1 MESQLKRTLGF
12 WSCLAVGV
20 GLVVASTTLVSL
32 GQGMGIAGGGFLLAM
47 IVAWLLQ
54 FFTAMSFG
62 ELACMMPRAGG
73 ISSYTQ
79 AAMGTLPAIVATI
92 CGYVVINL
100 LAGPAELAV
109 AGFVFNG
116 VFAPSFP
123 PMIFSLIM
131 LAVLVVFNVL
141 GVDIFA
147 KAQMVFTAIMILS
160 MSALGIIGLL
170 GMGAPAPAMP
180 AMPFNPM
187 GMEVFS
193 LIALAIWLY
202 IGIEFVCPMA
212 EETIEPE
219 KNIPKAM
226 FIGLGIIFVVNLL
239 YGFASIKYIPLDR
252 LAESA
257 NPHVD
262 VAAAILGRSGE
273 IWIGIV
279 SLAATASSVNT
290 LVGVIPRMLYGMA
303 QDGEAP
309 SFLAAIH
316 PRFRTPWISILLM
329 GGAMGG
335 VLLSGVAGIEQIVIF
350 IMAAA
355 LSWLVAYIIAHLD
368 VIILRVR
375 HKEIVRPYKT
385 PFFPIPQ
392 VLGIAGMVFV
402 ILNIFPDPITAAEI
416 YKFGLILIGLAVV
429 YAVLWIKLVMKKPL
443 FEPVNLQ
450 AVAVQPAGAKMME

>member
-1 MESQLKRTLGF
+1 MAPEVQLKRTLGF

-47 IVAWLLQ
+47 IAAWLLQ
-54 FFTAMSFG
+54 FFTAMSFA
-62 ELACMMPRAGG
+62 ELACIMPRAGG
-73 ISSYTQ
+73 IDSYTQ
-79 AAMGTLPAIVATI
+79 AAMGTVPAIVATI

-109 AGFVFNG
+109 AGFVFNS
-116 VFAPSFP
+116 VFMPTMP
-123 PMIFSLIM
+123 PMVFSIIL
-131 LAVLVVFNVL
+131 LVLLVVLNVV

-147 KAQMVFTAIMILS
+147 KSQMVFTAIMILS
-160 MSALGIIGLL
+160 MSALGAIGLL
-170 GMGAPAPAMP
+170 GLGMPVPDMP

-212 EETIEPE
+212 EETIQPE

-226 FIGLGIIFVVNLL
+226 FVGLGIIFVVNLL

-262 VAAAILGRSGE
+262 VAAAILGRNGE
-273 IWIGIV
+273 LWIGLV

-303 QDGEAP
+303 HSGEVP
-309 SFLAAIH
+309 SFFGLIH
-316 PRFRTPWISILLM
+316 PRFRTPWIGILLM
-329 GGAMGG
+329 GLGMGG
-335 VLLSGVAGIEQIVIF
+335 VLLSGVAGIEEIVIF

-355 LSWLVAYIIAHLD
+355 LSWLIAYIIAHLD
-368 VIILRVR
+368 VIILRSR
-375 HKEIVRPYKT
+375 YKDIHRPYKT
-385 PFFPIPQ
+385 PFYPLPQ
-392 VLGIAGMVFV
+392 VIGIGGMIFV
-402 ILNIFPDPITAAEI
+402 IMNIFPDPITAAEI
-416 YKFGLILIGLAVV
+416 YKFGALIVGLAVL
-429 YAVLWIKLVMKKPL
+429 YAVIWVKLVMKKPFFKPIRL
-443 FEPVNLQ
+443 ED
-450 AVAVQPAGAKMME
+450 ME